1 MYLLHAN
8 FEAES
13 GTACSVQTIRR
24 NTLYY
29 VIKPRST
36 AFKVAREEALVDLKV
51 AIFELTG
58 VKMPKCYSQ
67 E

>member
-1 MYLLHAN
+1 MYLLHAK

-13 GTACSVQTIRR
+13 GTACSVQTFRR

-36 AFKVAREEALVDLKV
+36 AFKVAREEALVDMKV
-51 AIFELTG
+51 AIF
-58 VKMPKCYSQ
+58 
-67 E
+67 